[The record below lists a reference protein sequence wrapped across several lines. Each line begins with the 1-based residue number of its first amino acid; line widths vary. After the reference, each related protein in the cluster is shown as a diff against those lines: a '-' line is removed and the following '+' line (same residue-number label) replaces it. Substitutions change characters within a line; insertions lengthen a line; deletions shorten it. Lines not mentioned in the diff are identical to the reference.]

1 MTTRALASRFAFFA
15 LVCAATAWSMDAHAA
30 PAAETSIVYASVTCA
45 PATKPG
51 RIRCRAALEL
61 PLDTTTARKLAW
73 GELVIVAAGS
83 GVVPL
88 RGRLGVLDAETRD
101 DQRIT
106 WSFSVAAAEVGERP
120 LDVVLRGTVEERATG
135 TPTPVERLVHATIKV
150 AP

>member
-1 MTTRALASRFAFFA
+1 VTRASRRIGTLTALVLASAGGHA
-15 LVCAATAWSMDAHAA
+15 SVAGAA
-30 PAAETSIVYASVTCA
+30 PADASILYASVTCA

-51 RIRCRAALEL
+51 RIRCRAVLEL
-61 PLDTTTARKLAW
+61 PLDTTAARKLVW
-73 GELVIVAAGS
+73 GELVVVAGGS

-106 WSFSVAAAEVGERP
+106 WSFSVAAAEVGERS
-120 LDVVLRGTVEERATG
+120 LDVMLRGTLERRVDGVATM
-135 TPTPVERLVHATIKV
+135 VERLVRATVKV